1 MEEALAVIEQ
11 IIAEHEVIK
20 QRFQAAEQIAN
31 DAEALAGFDKAKEAF
46 MPGRLAQQPGLQEL
60 QASLTKIEQ
69 GLHRHFHLE
78 ETNLPGVVGEY
89 GDEENKSDLRSL
101 LLEHKDLRNRLV
113 HSKKHVAE
121 LVEGNLSRHLWE
133 ASAHD
138 MRAYFS
144 HTRKLLEAHAEIE
157 QELLHEL
164 RHKLRK
170 GSRRNR

>member
-1 MEEALAVIEQ
+1 MEQALAVIEQ
-11 IIAEHEVIK
+11 IIQEHEVIS
-20 QRFQAAEQIAN
+20 QRFQAAEKVAN

-60 QASLTKIEQ
+60 QASLAKIEK

-78 ETNLPGVVGEY
+78 ETSLSSVVGKY
-89 GDEENKSDLRSL
+89 GDEEIKSDLRSL
-101 LLEHKDLRNRLV
+101 LLEHKDLRNRLA

-121 LVEGNLSRHLWE
+121 LVDGGLSRHLWE

-170 GSRRNR
+170 GSRGNH

>member
-1 MEEALAVIEQ
+1 MEDALAIIEQ
-11 IIAEHEVIK
+11 IIEDHKVIS

-31 DAEALAGFDKAKEAF
+31 DAEALTSFDKAKEAF

-60 QASLTKIEQ
+60 QASLAKIEQ
-69 GLHRHFHLE
+69 GLHHHFHLE
-78 ETNLPGVVGEY
+78 ETSLPGVVDRY

-101 LLEHKDLRNRLV
+101 LLEHKDLRNRLA

-138 MRAYFS
+138 MRAYIT

-164 RHKLRK
+164 L
-170 GSRRNR
+170 NRLKKET

>member
-1 MEEALAVIEQ
+1 MEQALAVIEQ
-11 IIAEHEVIK
+11 IIQEHEVIS
-20 QRFQAAEQIAN
+20 QRFQAAEKVAN

-60 QASLTKIEQ
+60 QASLAKIEQ

-78 ETNLPGVVGEY
+78 ETSLPGVVGRY
-89 GDEENKSDLRSL
+89 GDEEIKSDLRSL
-101 LLEHKDLRNRLV
+101 LLEHKDLRNRLA

-138 MRAYFS
+138 MRAYIT

-170 GSRRNR
+170 GSRGNH

>member
-1 MEEALAVIEQ
+1 MEEAMAVIEQ
-11 IIAEHEVIK
+11 IIEDHKVIS
-20 QRFQAAEQIAN
+20 QRFQTAEQIAN

-46 MPGRLAQQPGLQEL
+46 MPGRLVQQPGLQEL
-60 QASLTKIEQ
+60 QASLAIIEQ

-78 ETNLPGVVGEY
+78 ETSLPGVVAKY

-101 LLEHKDLRNRLV
+101 LLEHKDLRSRLA

-138 MRAYFS
+138 MRTYIT

-157 QELLHEL
+157 QELLHKVL
-164 RHKLRK
+164 
-170 GSRRNR
+170 NRLKKVT

>member
-1 MEEALAVIEQ
+1 MKEAIAVIEQ
-11 IIAEHEVIK
+11 IIKEHEVIS

-46 MPGRLAQQPGLQEL
+46 MPGRLAQQLGLQEL
-60 QASLTKIEQ
+60 QASLDTIKQ
-69 GLHRHFHLE
+69 GLQSHFHLE
-78 ETNLPGVVGEY
+78 ETGLHDVVGKY

-101 LLEHKDLRNRLV
+101 LLEHKDLRNRLA

-121 LVEGNLSRHLWE
+121 LVEGGLSRHLWE

-157 QELLHEL
+157 RELLH
-164 RHKLRK
+164 KLL
-170 GSRRNR
+170 NRLKKET

>member
-1 MEEALAVIEQ
+1 MKEAIAVIEQ
-11 IIAEHEVIK
+11 IIKEHEVIS
-20 QRFQAAEQIAN
+20 QRFQAAERVAN

-60 QASLTKIEQ
+60 QASLAKIEQ
-69 GLHRHFHLE
+69 GLNRHFHLE
-78 ETNLPGVVGEY
+78 ETSLPGVVGKY

-101 LLEHKDLRNRLV
+101 LLEHKDLRNRLA

-157 QELLHEL
+157 RELLH
-164 RHKLRK
+164 KLL
-170 GSRRNR
+170 NRLKKET

>member
-1 MEEALAVIEQ
+1 MEQALAVIEQ
-11 IIAEHEVIK
+11 IIKEHEVIS

-60 QASLTKIEQ
+60 QASLAEIEQ
-69 GLHRHFHLE
+69 GLHSHFHLE
-78 ETNLPGVVGEY
+78 ETSLSGVVGKY
-89 GDEENKSDLRSL
+89 GDEENKSDFHSL
-101 LLEHKDLRNRLV
+101 LLEHKDLRNRLA

-157 QELLHEL
+157 RELLQ
-164 RHKLRK
+164 KLL
-170 GSRRNR
+170 NRLKE

>member
-1 MEEALAVIEQ
+1 MMEQALAVIEQ
-11 IIAEHEVIK
+11 IIEDHKLIS

-46 MPGRLAQQPGLQEL
+46 MPGRLAQKPGLQEL
-60 QASLTKIEQ
+60 QSSLAKIEQ
-69 GLHRHFHLE
+69 GLHHHFHLE
-78 ETNLPGVVGEY
+78 ETSLPSVVGKY
-89 GDEENKSDLRSL
+89 GDEEIKSDLRSL
-101 LLEHKDLRNRLV
+101 LLEHKDLRNRIA

-138 MRAYFS
+138 MRAYIT

-157 QELLHEL
+157 RELLH
-164 RHKLRK
+164 KLL
-170 GSRRNR
+170 NRLKK

>member
-11 IIAEHEVIK
+11 IIEEHEVIK
-20 QRFQAAEQIAN
+20 QRFQAAERVAN

-60 QASLTKIEQ
+60 QASLAKIEQ
-69 GLHRHFHLE
+69 GLHSHFQLE
-78 ETNLPGVVGEY
+78 ETRLPDIVGKY
-89 GDEENKSDLRSL
+89 GDEENKSDLSSL
-101 LLEHKDLRNRLV
+101 LLEHRDLNNRLA
-113 HSKKHVAE
+113 HSKKHVVE
-121 LVEGNLSRHLWE
+121 LIEGGLSRHLWE

-157 QELLHEL
+157 WELLQ
-164 RHKLRK
+164 KLL
-170 GSRRNR
+170 NRLKKET

>member
-11 IIAEHEVIK
+11 IIDEHKVIS

-60 QASLTKIEQ
+60 QASLAKIEQ

-78 ETNLPGVVGEY
+78 ETSLPGVVGKY
-89 GDEENKSDLRSL
+89 GDEEVKSDLRSL
-101 LLEHKDLRNRLV
+101 LLEHKDLINRIA

-138 MRAYFS
+138 MRAYIT

-157 QELLHEL
+157 QELLH
-164 RHKLRK
+164 KLL
-170 GSRRNR
+170 NRLKK

>member
-1 MEEALAVIEQ
+1 MMEQALAVIEQ
-11 IIAEHEVIK
+11 IIEDHKVIS
-20 QRFQAAEQIAN
+20 QRFQAAEQIDN

-60 QASLTKIEQ
+60 QSLLDTIEQ

-78 ETNLPGVVGEY
+78 ETSLPGVVGKY
-89 GDEENKSDLRSL
+89 GDEEIKSDLRSL
-101 LLEHKDLRNRLV
+101 LLEHKDLRNRLA

-121 LVEGNLSRHLWE
+121 LVEGKLSRHLWE

-157 QELLHEL
+157 RELLQ
-164 RHKLRK
+164 KLL
-170 GSRRNR
+170 NRLKE